1 MQGILKVGQS
11 RDDKLKRVTL
21 KADESDITFALQV
34 WTENLASKFFAF
46 MCFFILLIWSPM
58 ELSIFIPAWRL
69 RCCFYFFM
77 LIVQGVRFF
86 RNCLQ

>member
-34 WTENLASKFFAF
+34 RTEN
-46 MCFFILLIWSPM
+46 I
-58 ELSIFIPAWRL
+58 
-69 RCCFYFFM
+69 
-77 LIVQGVRFF
+77 
-86 RNCLQ
+86 